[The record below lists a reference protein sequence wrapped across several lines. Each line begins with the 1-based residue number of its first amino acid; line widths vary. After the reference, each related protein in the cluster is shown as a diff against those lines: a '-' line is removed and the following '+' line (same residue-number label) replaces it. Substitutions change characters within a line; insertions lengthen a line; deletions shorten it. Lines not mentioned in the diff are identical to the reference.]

1 MSDRPSRILARL
13 WLVLP
18 RRIVPSLNLDMFYI
32 FLGIRYDSPYLL
44 PLPAKEDPS
53 LWRLELRGVI
63 FRFIDFTSLFMGSVL
78 KYTA

>member
-44 PLPAKEDPS
+44 YLPAKEGRKLMEIRIAP
-53 LWRLELRGVI
+53 VI
-63 FRFIDFTSLFMGSVL
+63 FRFIDFTSLFVGSVL
-78 KYTA
+78 RETA